1 MKIRCLLRKADT
13 GTPPQLRVF
22 SETRN
27 TRATAF
33 SRRPIPIHSLTA
45 TIIMEK
51 RICTLP
57 EIITKPSSAMKTSRP
72 QGEYLN
78 STQKKRTS
86 HQTVRNISNAM
97 LFQEK
102 SSAENVAALSNAGF
116 ITQQERATSR
126 GAATHTYPTRIPAL
140 CCSSETMI

>member
-1 MKIRCLLRKADT
+1 
-13 GTPPQLRVF
+13 
-22 SETRN
+22 
-27 TRATAF
+27 
-33 SRRPIPIHSLTA
+33 
-45 TIIMEK
+45 
-51 RICTLP
+51 
-57 EIITKPSSAMKTSRP
+57 MKTSRP

-78 STQKKRTS
+78 STQKKRIS

-126 GAATHTYPTRIPAL
+126 GAVIPTLLIRKPAR
-140 CCSSETMI
+140 

>member
-1 MKIRCLLRKADT
+1 MKIRFPRRKADA
-13 GTPPQLRVF
+13 GAQLRSKTF

-33 SRRPIPIHSLTA
+33 SRRPIPIHSSTA
-45 TIIMEK
+45 IIIMGK

-57 EIITKPSSAMKTSRP
+57 GIITKPSSAMKTSRP